1 MTMNRDEAIAFKR
14 ELFEVLGEGGN
25 LRASLKELF
34 NRHHIPEL
42 TDDLRDKSKVCNAQ
56 AWVIVSISTEVK
68 HPVEMIAG
76 RAVAQ
81 THSRYVNLVCCEA
94 LHTLLRKSV
103 YITNENPRWGI
114 REECYKTYRLL
125 THDEAVDVLLENW
138 ATLTFYG
145 VG

>member
-1 MTMNRDEAIAFKR
+1 MNRDEAIAFKR
-14 ELFEVLGEGGN
+14 ELFEVLGEERN

-42 TDDLRDKSKVCNAQ
+42 TDDLRDKSKVCKAH
-56 AWVIVSISTEVK
+56 AWHIVSISNEMKNPVK
-68 HPVEMIAG
+68 MIAG

-81 THSRYVNLVCCEA
+81 SHVRYVSLVCCEA
-94 LHTLLRKSV
+94 LHTLLLNST
-103 YITNENPRWGI
+103 YIINENSRWGT
-114 REECYKTYRLL
+114 REGGHETYRLL

-138 ATLTFYG
+138 HALRFYG